1 MKIEMTDKAA
11 EILQKVT
18 ELYGKRLYW
27 HIRRIVVSH
36 NDAEDA
42 LQETFLKIYDKAGS
56 FRGDDCSLLPWCYRI
71 ATNEALRLLRRRA
84 RLFQSLDSV
93 SAELAGKLAEECA
106 PDADR
111 MSVLFQQAV
120 LHLSTQQRIVFNL
133 RYYDELSY
141 AEISKITGKS
151 ENSLRTNYSYAVN
164 KIKEYLK
171 ENAI

>member
-1 MKIEMTDKAA
+1 MTDNAK
-11 EILQKVT
+11 EILQQIT

-36 NDAEDA
+36 DDAEDA

-56 FRGDDCSLLPWCYRI
+56 FRGDRKSLLPWCYRI
-71 ATNEALRLLRRRA
+71 ATNEALQLLRRRA

-93 SAELAGKLAEECA
+93 SAELSGKLAEECA

-111 MSVLFQQAV
+111 MSVLFQKAI
-120 LHLSTQQRIVFNL
+120 LRLSTQQRIVFNL
-133 RYYDELSY
+133 RYYDELTY
-141 AEISKITGKS
+141 AKISKITGKS

>member
-1 MKIEMTDKAA
+1 MTDKAT
-11 EILQKVT
+11 EILQQVT

-36 NDAEDA
+36 DDAEDA

-56 FRGDDCSLLPWCYRI
+56 FRGDGKSLFPWCYRI
-71 ATNEALRLLRRRA
+71 ATNEALQLLRRRA
-84 RLFQSLDSV
+84 HLFQSLDSV
-93 SAELAGKLAEECA
+93 STELSGKLAEECA

-111 MSVLFQQAV
+111 MSVLFQHAV
-120 LHLSTQQRIVFNL
+120 LLLSTQQRIVFNL
-133 RYYDELSY
+133 RYYDELTY

-151 ENSLRTNYSYAVN
+151 ENSLRTNYSYAVD

>member
-1 MKIEMTDKAA
+1 MTDKST

-18 ELYGKRLYW
+18 QLYGKRLYW
-27 HIRRIVVSH
+27 YIRRIVVVH
-36 NDAEDA
+36 DDAEDA
-42 LQETFLKIYDKAGS
+42 LQETFLKIYDKVGA
-56 FRGDDCSLLPWCYRI
+56 FRGDDSSLLLWCYRI
-71 ATNEALRLLRRRA
+71 ATNEALQLLRRRA

-111 MSVLFQQAV
+111 TSVLFQQAV
-120 LHLSTQQRIVFNL
+120 LQLTTQQRIVFNL

-141 AEISKITGKS
+141 AEISKITQKS

-171 ENAI
+171 ENSI

>member
-1 MKIEMTDKAA
+1 MTDKAA
-11 EILQKVT
+11 EILQRVT

-36 NDAEDA
+36 DDAEDV
-42 LQETFLKIYDKAGS
+42 LQETFLRIYDKAGS
-56 FRGDDCSLLPWCYRI
+56 FRGDGSSLLAWCYRI
-71 ATNEALRLLRRRA
+71 ATNEALQLLRRRA

-93 SAELAGKLAEECA
+93 SAELSRKLAEECA

-120 LHLSTQQRIVFNL
+120 LRLSTQQRIVFNL
-133 RYYDELSY
+133 RYYDELTY
-141 AEISKITGKS
+141 AEISRITGKS

-171 ENAI
+171 EYAI

>member
-1 MKIEMTDKAA
+1 MTDKAA
-11 EILQKVT
+11 EILREIT
-18 ELYGKRLYW
+18 ELYGRRLYW
-27 HIRRIVVSH
+27 HIRRIVVCH
-36 NDAEDA
+36 DDAEDA
-42 LQETFLKIYDKAGS
+42 LQETFLKIYEKAGS
-56 FRGDDCSLLPWCYRI
+56 FRGDAGSLLPWCYRI
-71 ATNEALRLLRRRA
+71 ATNEALQMLRRRA

-120 LHLSTQQRIVFNL
+120 LQLSTQQRIVFNL

-141 AEISKITGKS
+141 TEISRITGKG
-151 ENSLRTNYSYAVN
+151 ENSLRTNYSYAV
-164 KIKEYLK
+164 KIIKEYLK

>member
-1 MKIEMTDKAA
+1 MTDKAT
-11 EILQKVT
+11 EILQQVT

-27 HIRRIVVSH
+27 HIRRIVVCH
-36 NDAEDA
+36 DDAEDA

-56 FRGDDCSLLPWCYRI
+56 FRGEGGSLLAWCYRI
-71 ATNEALRLLRRRA
+71 ATNEALQLLRRRA

-93 SAELAGKLAEECA
+93 SSELAGKLAEECA
-106 PDADR
+106 LDADR

-120 LHLSTQQRIVFNL
+120 LQLSTQQRIVFNL

>member
-1 MKIEMTDKAA
+1 MTDKAT
-11 EILQKVT
+11 EILQQVT

-36 NDAEDA
+36 DDAEDA
-42 LQETFLKIYDKAGS
+42 LQETFLKIYGKAGS
-56 FRGDDCSLLPWCYRI
+56 FRGDGKSLFPWCYRI
-71 ATNEALRLLRRRA
+71 ATNEALQLLRRRA
-84 RLFQSLDSV
+84 HLFQSLDSV
-93 SAELAGKLAEECA
+93 STELSGKLAEECA

-120 LHLSTQQRIVFNL
+120 LRLSTQQRIVFNL
-133 RYYDELSY
+133 RYYDELTY

-151 ENSLRTNYSYAVN
+151 ENSLRTNYSYAVD

>member
-1 MKIEMTDKAA
+1 MADKSA
-11 EILQKVT
+11 EILREVT
-18 ELYGKRLYW
+18 GLYGKRLYW

-36 NDAEDA
+36 DDAEDA
-42 LQETFLKIYDKAGS
+42 LQETFLKIYEKAGS
-56 FRGDDCSLLPWCYRI
+56 FRGDAGSLLPWCYRI
-71 ATNEALRLLRRRA
+71 ATNEALQMLRRRA

-120 LHLSTQQRIVFNL
+120 LQLSTQQRIVFNL

-141 AEISKITGKS
+141 AEISRITGKS

>member
-1 MKIEMTDKAA
+1 MADKAA
-11 EILQKVT
+11 EILREVT
-18 ELYGKRLYW
+18 ELYGQRLYW
-27 HIRRIVVSH
+27 HIRRIVVVH
-36 NDAEDA
+36 DDAADA
-42 LQETFLKIYDKAGS
+42 LQETFLKIYYKAAS
-56 FRGDDCSLLPWCYRI
+56 FRGEGKSLLPWCYRI
-71 ATNEALRLLRRRA
+71 ATNEALQLLRRRA

-93 SAELAGKLAEECA
+93 SAELAGRLAEECA

-111 MSVLFQQAV
+111 MSVLFQKAV
-120 LHLSTQQRIVFNL
+120 LQLSTQQRIVFNL

-141 AEISKITGKS
+141 AEISRITGKS

>member
-1 MKIEMTDKAA
+1 MTDKAT

-36 NDAEDA
+36 DDAEDV
-42 LQETFLKIYDKAGS
+42 LQETFLKIYGKAGS
-56 FRGDDCSLLPWCYRI
+56 FRGEGSSLLAWCYRI
-71 ATNEALRLLRRRA
+71 ATNEALQLLRRRA

-120 LHLSTQQRIVFNL
+120 LQLTTQQRIVFNL

-141 AEISKITGKS
+141 AEISRITGKS
-151 ENSLRTNYSYAVN
+151 DNSLRTNYSYAVN

>member
-1 MKIEMTDKAA
+1 MTDKST

-18 ELYGKRLYW
+18 QSYGKRLYW
-27 HIRRIVVSH
+27 YIRRIVVVH
-36 NDAEDA
+36 DDAEDA
-42 LQETFLKIYDKAGS
+42 LQETFLKIYDKAGA
-56 FRGDDCSLLPWCYRI
+56 FRGDDSSLLPWCYRI
-71 ATNEALRLLRRRA
+71 ATNEALQLLRRRA

-93 SAELAGKLAEECA
+93 SAELVGKLSDECA
-106 PDADR
+106 TDADQT
-111 MSVLFQQAV
+111 SVLFQQAV
-120 LHLSTQQRIVFNL
+120 LQLTTQQRIVFNL

-141 AEISKITGKS
+141 AEISKITQKS